1 MAPPARRV
9 FNWTSHAGFRRIP
22 DQPRLYFVRYR
33 HCAYV
38 FSAALVALTLI
49 LLPTRGL
56 NLGIDFRGGVL
67 IEVACRTRPTSR
79 RYGSPGVSP
88 GCALLL

>member
-1 MAPPARRV
+1 MHRPRV
-9 FNWTSHAGFRRIP
+9 AFSTGQGHAGFRLIP
-22 DQPRLYFVRYR
+22 DQARLHLVRYR

-56 NLGIDFRGGVL
+56 KLGIDFQGGVL

-79 RYGSPGVSP
+79 RCGPPGVSP
-88 GCALLL
+88 GRALLL